1 MAVIFFNTIGNKAS
15 RVRNMTRINRSA
27 RRANAVRLFGALAIG
42 ITLAGGAVAPASAA
56 VRVTVNDSTISDA
69 QVADRA
75 KLLQLEGKK
84 GNSSANAQKELID
97 EAIKLQEAKRLGVTI
112 TDEQVNDAITAVA
125 RNLKLSGDK
134 LQQVLSANGVSINT
148 LRDRLR
154 ATLAWNAVTEREVS
168 KRVQISEADLE
179 KEAAGKVTKAN
190 SYDYVL
196 KEVIFVSGSGSAS
209 ARTGQ
214 ANSYRSAFKGCDAAV
229 QLSTKYTDA
238 AVVNI
243 GRRHATQL
251 PEAISKELAGLNIG
265 GITKPRV
272 TENGVSMYA
281 VCSKDEA
288 RDLTFITAGL
298 RQEAGSEQLS
308 KEADTYLAE
317 LRKKARIS
325 R

>member
-1 MAVIFFNTIGNKAS
+1 
-15 RVRNMTRINRSA
+15 MTMRNRSA
-27 RRANAVRLFGALAIG
+27 HRANAVRLVGALALGIG
-42 ITLAGGAVAPASAA
+42 LVGGAVAPATAA

-69 QVADRA
+69 QISERA

-84 GNSSANAQKELID
+84 ANATGNAQKELID
-97 EAIKLQEAKRLGVTI
+97 EAIKIQEAKRLGVTI
-112 TDEQVNDAITAVA
+112 TDEQVDDAVTAVA
-125 RNLKLSGDK
+125 RNLKLSNDK
-134 LQQVLSANGVSINT
+134 LRQVLTANGVSIGT

-154 ATLAWNAVTEREVS
+154 ATLAWNAVTERAVS
-168 KRVQISEADLE
+168 QRVQVSEAELE
-179 KEAAGKVTKAN
+179 RKAATKVTKTN

-214 ANSYRSAFKGCDAAV
+214 ANSYRGAFKGCDNAV

-243 GRRHATQL
+243 GRRHATQF
-251 PEAISKELAGLNIG
+251 PDAIAKELAGLNVG

-281 VCSKDEA
+281 ICSKEEA
-288 RDLTFITAGL
+288 EDLTFITAGL
-298 RQEAGSEQLS
+298 RREAGNEQLG
-308 KEADTYLAE
+308 KEADKYLEE
-317 LRKKARIS
+317 LRKKAHIS